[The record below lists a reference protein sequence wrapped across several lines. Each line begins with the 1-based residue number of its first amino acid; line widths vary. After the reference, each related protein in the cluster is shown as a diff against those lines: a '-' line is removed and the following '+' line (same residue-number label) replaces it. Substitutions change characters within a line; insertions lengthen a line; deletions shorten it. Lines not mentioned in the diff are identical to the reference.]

1 MDERLHAKEIK
12 LNGNA
17 AGNCRP
23 ISCLPLLWKLLTG
36 IISEHLYRVLEEEK
50 TLPEEQN
57 SCKRNSSRTK
67 DQLFLVKAVIGDCK
81 RRSTILAIDWIDYR
95 KS

>member
-57 SCKRNSSRTK
+57 SCKRNRRTK